1 MQISK
6 KIPSILETNIFY
18 YLLGGILTIIYAP
31 LIFHWYDGWLN
42 KSIGIEH
49 EYFSHGLI
57 GLPFAAY
64 IIWTDRKKWQRL
76 EDRPHPLGG
85 VLLGLAVALYLSGT
99 AELINFSF
107 PLLLVGICLWLK
119 GMAGFRL
126 YWFPWL
132 LILLATP
139 NSLPY
144 LITPYTLPLQTLIA
158 GCAGFLLQ
166 QLGFDVEVRGVYLTL
181 GGKLVEVA
189 PYCAGLKMLFTSLY
203 VSLMLLYW
211 TDNLGN
217 RRKVIGLLL
226 GAICISVVGN
236 TIRNTILAFFHG
248 TGRESLFVW
257 LHDSWGGDV
266 YSTLMLGTIVLLLK
280 SMERF
285 DVTPTPELATNN
297 EPDTTLVEEDLG

>member
-6 KIPSILETNIFY
+6 KLPLILEKNIFY

-64 IIWTDRKKWQRL
+64 IIWIDHKKWQRL
-76 EDRPHPLGG
+76 EDQSHPIGG
-85 VLLGLAVALYLSGT
+85 ILLGLAVTFYLSGT

-107 PLLLVGICLWLK
+107 PILLLGICLWLK
-119 GMAGFRL
+119 GTAGFRL

-132 LILLATP
+132 LVLLATP
-139 NSLPY
+139 NSIPY

-158 GCAGFLLQ
+158 GCAGFLLM
-166 QLGFDVEVRGVYLTL
+166 QLGFDVEVQGVYVTL

-211 TDNLGN
+211 TDNLDD
-217 RRKVIGLLL
+217 RRKVISLLL
-226 GAICISVVGN
+226 GAIGISVVGN
-236 TIRNTILAFFHG
+236 IFRNTILAFFHG
-248 TGRESLFVW
+248 TERESLFVW

-266 YSTLMLGTIVLLLK
+266 YSTVMLGIIVLLLK
-280 SMERF
+280 TIERF
-285 DVTPTPELATNN
+285 DATPSSELVT
-297 EPDTTLVEEDLG
+297 DTETITEKEDLS